1 MDQASIRYGQT
12 LDAFK
17 AMQTAKKPAVDIVQE
32 GADMYSKLCQDMLKE
47 LSQTTGDE
55 YLSSAELDLL
65 RLERDTWAL
74 VRALYIDKNEPP
86 AISATPQTLLQ
97 RNPYTPT
104 FAIVQRVMDHEPTLR
119 RLLTVVN
126 WLHDTAPTPSTS
138 THQSGYRRRT
148 QREIVGA
155 RQAAQA
161 RAGLPRSLDPDAL
174 NRESGVSL
182 YPDDATA
189 EAALSYDLFRL
200 VRAGRLNE
208 ALNAAT
214 DAGHPWLAA
223 VMHGSVPFQWTAVT
237 SRDTAADPENESTAN
252 SPGWQG
258 NKRRKIWREACL
270 QAAAS
275 PTYPPATRA
284 LYASLCLT
292 SRSIPA
298 VTPLLRTW
306 EDNLWAR
313 VEMLLTER
321 IADWL
326 DYLGGFWENGMK
338 PSDPQS
344 NAKLN
349 DLPDEDQWWADVDKL
364 VREMGNVR
372 VEEGAA
378 SDNAFHFA
386 QLHLVLGNVNGLLEQ
401 VASTCN
407 SRAEQDEHPSREW
420 HLVIRFFAHL
430 CLFLRVIGEEIPTP
444 AVDIILN
451 EYIHQ
456 LEADP
461 ASSPLVALY
470 VGALGESAVEKYA
483 SYLARLDVHLPQKDR
498 ESALR
503 DCEKHGLDVAQVAVM
518 AAALAARA
526 VLAVMPPAKGP
537 LPDPTS
543 GSPQITDTEH
553 VLVRS
558 LDWLLYTG
566 RTGDEALAQANN
578 LIRYFLGIGRPVAAR
593 SIMSL
598 VSQKLIRTRPD
609 SDFHSAEGIEFQQ
622 YQQYVSLTDALDNV
636 PSPDTH
642 PAGESAQKRAAWKDA
657 YLRAI
662 DNAWKLGLDLLTH
675 SWLENDVFKMFSD
688 SRLEELRRVRSIHMP
703 EVVIRL
709 NYILLSS
716 RAHSEG
722 NLDRA
727 MELVP
732 IVSDERYF
740 VYPTFLAYGGNRLEE
755 YLDGVRRVGL
765 ALLEAGRNPNDLFIP
780 SQKR

>member
-1 MDQASIRYGQT
+1 MDQASVSYGQT
-12 LDAFK
+12 LDALK
-17 AMQTAKKPAVDIVQE
+17 AMQAAKKPAGDIVQE
-32 GADMYSKLCQDMLKE
+32 GTDMYYRLCQDMLNE
-47 LSQTTGDE
+47 LSKTNGDE
-55 YLSSAELDLL
+55 YFTPAELELL
-65 RLERDTWAL
+65 RLERDTWSL
-74 VRALYIDKNEPP
+74 VRALYIDKNEPLP
-86 AISATPQTLLQ
+86 TSTTPQALLQ
-97 RNPYTPT
+97 RNPYTPAI
-104 FAIVQRVMDHEPTLR
+104 AIVQRVMDHEPTLR
-119 RLLTVVN
+119 RLSTVVN
-126 WLHDTAPTPSTS
+126 WLHDTAPAPSTS

-155 RQAAQA
+155 RQAGQA
-161 RAGLPRSLDPDAL
+161 RAGLPKALDPDAL

-182 YPDDATA
+182 YPDDTAA
-189 EAALSYDLFRL
+189 EASLSYDLFRL
-200 VRAGRLNE
+200 VRAGRLKE
-208 ALNAAT
+208 ALTVAA

-223 VMHGSVPFQWTAVT
+223 VLHGSLPFQWTAVT
-237 SRDTAADPENESTAN
+237 SRDTVTDTENEAN
-252 SPGWQG
+252 RGTSGWQG
-258 NKRRKIWREACL
+258 NKRRKLWREACL

-275 PTYPPATRA
+275 PTYSPATRA

-306 EDNLWAR
+306 EDHLWAR

-321 IADWL
+321 IAGWL
-326 DYLGGFWENGMK
+326 DHLGGFWENGMK
-338 PSDPQS
+338 ASDPQS
-344 NAKLN
+344 SAKLQ
-349 DLPDEDQWWADVDKL
+349 DLPDENQWWADVDKL

-372 VEEGAA
+372 VEDGAA

-401 VASTCN
+401 VASTCA
-407 SRAEQDEHPSREW
+407 SRAEQEQPSSRDW
-420 HLVIRFFAHL
+420 QLVIRFFAHL
-430 CLFLRVIGEEIPTP
+430 CLFLRVIHEPIPTP
-444 AVDIILN
+444 AVDVILN
-451 EYIHQ
+451 EYIRQ
-456 LEADP
+456 LETDP
-461 ASSPLVALY
+461 TSSPLVALY

-503 DCEKHGLDVAQVAVM
+503 DCEKHGLDVGQVAVM

-526 VLAVMPPAKGP
+526 ILAVLPNAKGP

-543 GSPQITDTEH
+543 GPPQITENEH

-566 RTGDEALAQANN
+566 RTGDEALAQANS
-578 LIRYFLGIGRPVAAR
+578 LIRYFLGIGRPVGAR
-593 SIMSL
+593 VIMSL

-609 SDFHSAEGIEFQQ
+609 SDFHSGEGIEFQQ

-636 PSPDTH
+636 PSPDTY
-642 PAGESAQKRAAWKDA
+642 PSGESAQKRAAWKDA

-662 DNAWKLGLDLLTH
+662 DNAWRLGLDLLTH
-675 SWLENDVFKMFSD
+675 SWLENDLFKMFSD
-688 SRLEELRRVRSIHMP
+688 SRLEELRRVRSIHVP
-703 EVVIRL
+703 DAVIRL
-709 NYILLSS
+709 SYILLNS

-732 IVSDERYF
+732 IVADERYF
-740 VYPTFLAYGGNRLEE
+740 VYPTFIAYGGNRLEE
-755 YLDGVRRVGL
+755 YLDGVRHVGL